1 MCESEVKW
9 EMLVNFFPSFCEI
22 VSLCIVLRPA
32 KEYFA
37 HVRNSTSPLPE
48 KGWKLDGAYGFDKGV
63 IVHVLFIVPYLV
75 WQGIS
80 IITVSPKV
88 PTRLVRS
95 NHKPWVLRNI
105 TDLEPQRE

>member
-48 KGWKLDGAYGFDKGV
+48 KG
-63 IVHVLFIVPYLV
+63 
-75 WQGIS
+75 
-80 IITVSPKV
+80 
-88 PTRLVRS
+88 
-95 NHKPWVLRNI
+95 
-105 TDLEPQRE
+105 

>member
-37 HVRNSTSPLPE
+37 HVKEFNVTIAGERM
-48 KGWKLDGAYGFDKGV
+48 KIGW
-63 IVHVLFIVPYLV
+63 
-75 WQGIS
+75 
-80 IITVSPKV
+80 
-88 PTRLVRS
+88 RLR
-95 NHKPWVLRNI
+95 I
-105 TDLEPQRE
+105 